1 MQAAHAALNRNLAA
15 NVAAGSFSTDRRCL
29 RNVRFPSD
37 RYRIAALRQRT
48 KGANFRLARRSKPCQ
63 FQVPDNAHSVR
74 SVRLAYRLSAS
85 TRADAP
91 LAQMRPDLAADKIQ
105 LSRRKR
111 LGDLAGAVNEKLGQA
126 GSAFDRNPM
135 HGDFQ
140 RKNA

>member
-1 MQAAHAALNRNLAA
+1 MSLLGHFRPIDDVCAMSA
-15 NVAAGSFSTDRRCL
+15 
-29 RNVRFPSD
+29 FPP
-37 RYRIAALRQRT
+37 IATELPHY
-48 KGANFRLARRSKPCQ
+48 GNGRSKPCQ